1 MVEPSK
7 LPIEPQD
14 GGKISA
20 NEEKPKHAV
29 IVIGSLGDGKT
40 TIINALLGRSQFLA
54 NDSTTG
60 VTNTFQFDRSE
71 REQL

>member
-7 LPIEPQD
+7 LPIEPKD

-40 TIINALLGRSQFLA
+40 TIINALLGRS
-54 NDSTTG
+54 
-60 VTNTFQFDRSE
+60 
-71 REQL
+71 